1 METLNKGS
9 TDGIRARLTVEL
21 MRRGLKPKSRIAVHV
36 SSVSDPGFLWGQA
49 RCDDLEKRTVDVQFS
64 AYLNSGGYLR
74 GLRVSSKKEWRFL
87 PVLKAKD
94 LPENWSKEISR
105 ATSGIEN
112 ARERTREMEGVLLA
126 CGSNDPIL
134 DMLQTY
140 MKKTYPEFLL
150 LSANTGST
158 EGLKSLNRGH
168 TDLAWSHLFDP
179 ESGQY
184 NIPFLPTYL
193 PDLEPVVV
201 NLFHRE
207 LGLVLAPR
215 NPLRIR
221 GFEDLVSKKSR
232 FVNRQ
237 KGSGTRLL
245 LDHHLKRL
253 NIPAS
258 RIEGYGR
265 EVYTHFEVGLSIL
278 TKEADV
284 GVATIAAAKLLG
296 LSFVPIARESFD
308 MILDQSMLFH
318 KGIQA
323 FIETLNSAA
332 FRKRVERIGAY
343 DFKDCGKILYS
354 AKGSSGLPDGR

>member
-1 METLNKGS
+1 METLNKRS
-9 TDGIRARLTVEL
+9 TDDIRARLTIEL
-21 MRRGLKPKSRIAVHV
+21 MRRGLKPKSNIAVHV
-36 SSVSDPGFLWGQA
+36 PDVSNFGFVWGQA
-49 RCDDLEKRTVDVQFS
+49 RCDYLGKRTVDVQFS
-64 AYLNSGGYLR
+64 ACLSSSGYLQ
-74 GLRVSSKKEWRFL
+74 GLRVSSQKDWKFL
-87 PVLKAKD
+87 PVLKARD
-94 LPENWSKEISR
+94 LPEYWRKEISH
-105 ATSGIEN
+105 ATSGIEK
-112 ARERTREMEGVLLA
+112 AGEKSREMEGALLA

-140 MKKTYPEFLL
+140 MKRTYPEFLM

-168 TDLAWSHLFDP
+168 TDIAWSHLFDP
-179 ESGQY
+179 GSGQY

-193 PDLEPVVV
+193 PDLKPVVV

-215 NPLRIR
+215 NPLRVQ
-221 GFEDLVSKKSR
+221 GFEDLVKTQAR

-237 KGSGTRLL
+237 KGSGTRIL

-253 NIPAS
+253 KIPTS
-258 RIEGYGR
+258 KIEGYDR

-284 GVATIAAAKLLG
+284 GVATIAASKLLG

-308 MILDQSMLFH
+308 MILDQRMLLH

-323 FIETLNSAA
+323 FIETLNSAG
-332 FRKRVERIGAY
+332 FRQRVERIGAY
-343 DFKDCGKILYS
+343 DFKDSGKILYS
-354 AKGSSGLPDGR
+354 AKG